1 MHDTRRRAPPVVRTL
16 LVRGMLVG
24 LIAGLLVFGFGKV
37 FGEPQ
42 VDGAITFE
50 TALDQAQAKAHT
62 AMGAPPEIPEPELVS
77 RPVQAGLGLFTGVM
91 VYSTA
96 FGGLFA
102 LVFACANGRVGRLS
116 PRAVSAL
123 LGLGGFVAITVIPEL
138 KYPANP
144 PSVGD
149 AETIGIR
156 TALYFLMLAVSIA
169 AMVGAIVLRQ
179 RLAPRYGAWNAGL
192 KAAAAYIVVIAVAQ
206 LLLPPVNEVPA
217 EFPAVVLWNFRIAS
231 VGMQAIMW
239 TTLGLLFGA
248 LTQRA
253 MTVQPS
259 APMLHRRQG
268 TGR

>member
-1 MHDTRRRAPPVVRTL
+1 
-16 LVRGMLVG
+16 MLVG

-42 VDGAITFE
+42 VDRAITFE
-50 TALDQAQAKAHT
+50 TALDEAQAKAHA
-62 AMGAPPEIPEPELVS
+62 AMGGPPEVPQPELVS

-91 VYSTA
+91 VYCVA

-123 LGLGGFVAITVIPEL
+123 LGLGGFIAITIVPEL

-149 AETIGIR
+149 PDTIGIR
-156 TALYFLMLAVSIA
+156 TALYFVMLAVSIA
-169 AMVGAIVLRQ
+169 AMVGAIIVQQ
-179 RLAPRYGAWNAGL
+179 RLAPRYGGWNAGL
-192 KAAAAYIVVIAVAQ
+192 TAAAAYIVVIAVAQ
-206 LLLPPVNEVPA
+206 LLLPPINEVPA

-231 VGMQAIMW
+231 VAMQVIMW
-239 TTLGLLFGA
+239 MTLGLVFGA

-253 MTVQPS
+253 MAVQPYG
-259 APMLHRRQG
+259 PMLHRQQG
-268 TGR
+268 AGP